1 MTVTPE
7 QVKRLCAASGAD
19 EIAAL
24 SALERRNGDLLEALL
39 ELERQGSALPPARGG
54 FYTTRPQ
61 GGAGPASAL
70 PVSNAGGCRT
80 GGWRRTREDL
90 FAGSDHS
97 PAGSG
102 PSERREL
109 SGDPPPGRRVTSMP
123 LLILLLLLV
132 FFFWITALVLAL
144 GLVLGFRYRFGGPDL
159 DRESMDRA
167 TARLSSKAAAL
178 RDKIRAALQERGC
191 GRRR

>member
-1 MTVTPE
+1 MAR
-7 QVKRLCAASGAD
+7 Q
-19 EIAAL
+19 I
-24 SALERRNGDLLEALL
+24 RR
-39 ELERQGSALPPARGG
+39 R
-54 FYTTRPQ
+54 
-61 GGAGPASAL
+61 
-70 PVSNAGGCRT
+70 
-80 GGWRRTREDL
+80 
-90 FAGSDHS
+90 
-97 PAGSG
+97 
-102 PSERREL
+102 
-109 SGDPPPGRRVTSMP
+109 GRRVTSMP